1 MRTIE
6 EVYND
11 VYLRLENGE
20 EVCSTLNSELNQY
33 GVQVSTVKSLVDSMK
48 GKEEEED
55 EDDQ

>member
-6 EVYND
+6 EVYNE

-20 EVCSTLNSELNQY
+20 EVCSTLNSELNQH

-48 GKEEEED
+48 DKEEEED